1 MKIKIINQQIA
12 KEALM
17 TQPNEAPQHDQYID
31 PDEKYY
37 TVSLIDRNR
46 MAFSHLD
53 ANKLH

>member
-1 MKIKIINQQIA
+1 LKVKIINQQIA

-37 TVSLIDRNR
+37 TVSLVNRDR